1 MSPQKL
7 EELSQEERKEIFREL
22 VNAQDQ
28 DLGVKESRKVIA
40 EKFGLTD
47 EDVRQIEKEGLDAE
61 WPPLS

>member
-22 VNAQDQ
+22 VHAQDH

-40 EKFGLTD
+40 ERFGLTD
-47 EDVRQIEKEGLDAE
+47 EDIRQIEKEGLEAE